1 MACSHKLSKN
11 QNAEQSESKLEEE
24 KFSKQ
29 NCGRRRKTSSNR
41 QRKDNA
47 IQMTGVRGR
56 NAQDVTKHIIRD
68 NIILPKKQNVISAK
82 RLAISLWSIT
92 LRQFKK

>member
-1 MACSHKLSKN
+1 MLSKPKVN
-11 QNAEQSESKLEEE
+11 RRRLNSPNKIVEE
-24 KFSKQ
+24 KEKLDLTD
-29 NCGRRRKTSSNR
+29 KE
-41 QRKDNA
+41 KDKAVEMN
-47 IQMTGVRGR
+47 GVRGR